1 MNNTPGDPSLSPSP
15 TRVRYGVLG
24 FACTLSMLTYLD
36 RACVASAATTLVS
49 DLGLS
54 SVADLKWAFAA
65 FALAYA
71 LFEVPAGW
79 WGDRFGPRRVLMRIV
94 LWWSAFTALTGCVG
108 MAFGDRV
115 FGRFSAGGGTL
126 LGVSVPMLVVTPLAT
141 LVVFR
146 FLFGM
151 GEAGAYP
158 NITRALHNWF
168 PLEERGFTQGVVWM
182 SGRLM
187 GGLTPIVW
195 MALVEGIGRSGSAV
209 GLPPVIHWRTAFWI
223 FGLLGVAWCLG
234 FTFWFRNRPEEK
246 PAVNAA
252 ELAWIRRDGSQ
263 AQAAAGRIPWA
274 RILTSRNLWAL
285 CAMYGLQSFGW
296 YFYITYLPRFLEE
309 QFAVPSTSFLGAI
322 YKGGPLWLGAL
333 GCLTGG
339 VLTDWFIRKTGNR
352 RWGRRVFGILGHS
365 LTAICFL
372 LCLVAPTAVWFFLAI
387 SLAGFSTD
395 LAMGSAWA
403 VCQDIGQR
411 YAAIVASFM
420 NMIGNLG
427 GAIAGWSTGWVLQK
441 ALDSHAARL
450 GLPSAARAHC
460 GRQGHRPVARVSDQ
474 LPDLRHSL
482 RTWGNLLVIHRR
494 YQARRTRKRR
504 KNGQY
509 GITFPIISSL
519 TKVLTGELRYP
530 LRLQTPV
537 AEFCGHTP

>member
-1 MNNTPGDPSLSPSP
+1 MQDVTSDPMLPQSP

-24 FACTLSMLTYLD
+24 FACALSMLTYLD

-71 LFEVPAGW
+71 VFEVPAGW

-94 LWWSAFTALTGCVG
+94 LWWSLFTALTGCVG
-108 MAFGDRV
+108 MTVGDRV
-115 FGRFSAGGGTL
+115 FGRFSAGGWMWFGL
-126 LGVSVPMLVVTPLAT
+126 SVPTLVVTPLVT

-151 GEAGAYP
+151 GEAGAFP
-158 NITRALHNWF
+158 NLTRALHNWF
-168 PLEERGFTQGVVWM
+168 PVQERGFAQGVVWM

-195 MALVEGIGRSGSAV
+195 MVLVEGIGRGSSNGS
-209 GLPPVIHWRTAFWI
+209 GLPTAAPWLPPLIHWRTAFWI
-223 FGLLGVAWCLG
+223 FGLLGLIWCLG
-234 FTFWFRNRPEEK
+234 FTLWFRNWPEEK

-252 ELAWIRRDGSQ
+252 ELAWIRGDG
-263 AQAAAGRIPWA
+263 ARPQAAAAHIPWA
-274 RILTSRNLWAL
+274 RILSSRNLWAV

-309 QFAVPSTSFLGAI
+309 QFAVPSTSLLGAV
-322 YKGGPLWLGAL
+322 YKGGPLWLGAA

-339 VLTDWFIRKTGNR
+339 LLTDWFIRKTGNR
-352 RWGRRVFGILGHS
+352 RWGRRLLGILGHS
-365 LTAICFL
+365 LTATCFL
-372 LCLVAPTAVWFFLAI
+372 LCLVAPTATWFFVAI

-420 NMIGNLG
+420 NMTGNLG
-427 GAIAGWSTGWVLQK
+427 GAIAGWSTGLVLQK
-441 ALDSHAARL
+441 ALDAQATHL
-450 GLPSAARAHC
+450 GLPSAAQLSAAEKTA
-460 GRQGHRPVARVSDQ
+460 GLWQGYQINFLIFAAVYV
-474 LPDLRHSL
+474 L
-482 RTWGNLLVIHRR
+482 GVICWF
-494 YQARRTRKRR
+494 YIDA
-504 KNGQY
+504 
-509 GITFPIISSL
+509 
-519 TKVLTGELRYP
+519 TKLIAPEEEG
-530 LRLQTPV
+530 
-537 AEFCGHTP
+537 

>member
-1 MNNTPGDPSLSPSP
+1 MQNAAGNPLLSQSP
-15 TRVRYGVLG
+15 THVRYGVLG
-24 FACTLSMLTYLD
+24 FACSLSMLTYLD
-36 RACVASAATTLVS
+36 RACVASAAATLVS
-49 DLGLS
+49 DLGLN
-54 SVADLKWAFAA
+54 SVADLKYAFAA

-108 MAFGDRV
+108 MKFGERV
-115 FGRFSAGGGTL
+115 FGSFSAGGGKL
-126 LGVSVPMLVVTPLAT
+126 FGLSLPMLVITPLVT

-151 GEAGAYP
+151 GEAGAFP

-168 PLEERGFTQGVVWM
+168 PWQERGFAQGMVWM

-187 GGLTPIVW
+187 GGLTPMVW
-195 MALVEGIGRSGSAV
+195 MALVEGIGRCNAV
-209 GLPPVIHWRTAFWI
+209 CSDPATATPWLPPLIHWRAAFWL
-223 FGLLGVAWCLG
+223 FGLLGLIWCLG
-234 FTFWFRNRPEEK
+234 FTFWFRNWPEEK

-252 ELAWIRRDGSQ
+252 ELACIRRDGSRP
-263 AQAAAGRIPWA
+263 QAAAASIPWA
-274 RILTSRNLWAL
+274 RILSSRNLWAV

-309 QFAVPSTSFLGAI
+309 QFAVSSTSLLGAI
-322 YKGGPLWLGAL
+322 YKGGPLWLGAV

-352 RWGRRVFGILGHS
+352 RWGRRLLGILGHS
-365 LTAICFL
+365 LTATCFL
-372 LCLVAPTAVWFFLAI
+372 LCLAAPTATWFFLAI

-420 NMIGNLG
+420 NMTGNLG
-427 GAIAGWSTGWVLQK
+427 GALAGWSTGLVLQK
-441 ALDSHAARL
+441 ALDAHAAHL
-450 GLPSAARAHC
+450 GLASAA
-460 GRQGHRPVARVSDQ
+460 Q
-474 LPDLRHSL
+474 LHAADKAIGLWHGYQINFL
-482 RTWGNLLVIHRR
+482 IFATVYVFGVICWL
-494 YQARRTRKRR
+494 YIDATK
-504 KNGQY
+504 
-509 GITFPIISSL
+509 PIISEED
-519 TKVLTGELRYP
+519 G
-530 LRLQTPV
+530 
-537 AEFCGHTP
+537 